1 MAMKFLLLRHAES
14 LSRQAARARFDADR
28 PLSMRGR
35 EQAKQVGQMLLAY
48 GCLPHP
54 IVCSPFVRTQETAAI
69 VNQQLPA
76 PVPLLPL
83 TILAPGCGSDEL
95 LRAALNYGDATN
107 RWLLAVLHEPDLSL
121 ILGTWLNGGGSYPLV
136 VHEGDLFVVRTQFAR
151 GQARGELLA
160 YYSPLQLSRD

>member
-1 MAMKFLLLRHAES
+1 MKFLLLRHAES
-14 LSRQAARARFDADR
+14 LSKQAARARFDADR
-28 PLSMRGR
+28 PLSTRGR
-35 EQAKQVGQMLLAY
+35 EHAKRVGQMLGPL

-83 TILAPGCGSDEL
+83 TILAPGSGSDEL
-95 LRAALNYGDATN
+95 LRAALNHADATN

-121 ILGTWLNGGGSYPLV
+121 ILGTWLYGGASYPFPVL
-136 VHEGDLFVVRTQFAR
+136 EGDLFVVRIQFAR

-160 YYSPLQLSRD
+160 YYSPQQLAKD